1 MKIELT
7 VYPYDVTFSYA
18 VKDKSVLQLLNR
30 KKQKIKTKQL
40 ALKYVE
46 YIFFVF

>member
-30 KKQKIKTKQL
+30 KKTKNKNKT
-40 ALKYVE
+40 
-46 YIFFVF
+46 IGT